1 MTTSVETNAKSG
13 GPRALHSS
21 ALARSRWRTAF
32 LLSPPLLWFL
42 VIYISS
48 LVLMLV
54 TSFWSVNSFTR
65 NIDHQLTGR
74 QLRADH
80 FGRLRDHH
88 RANDPVGR
96 ARHDHRRH
104 RRLSVRVRDGARRHA
119 SYTTILLG
127 AVLLPLWASYLAK
140 VYAWIS
146 ILEKGGALE
155 LDLLETRSARPQSRL
170 HQRCDVDRVLLH
182 LAAVHDRAD
191 LRSLERIPRRCSMPR
206 RPGGVVW

>member
-1 MTTSVETNAKSG
+1 MTTPVDTRAKSG

-54 TSFWSVNSFTR
+54 TSFWSVNSFTG
-65 NIDHQLTGR
+65 NIDHQLTG
-74 QLRADH
+74 
-80 FGRLRDHH
+80 
-88 RANDPVGR
+88 ANFAQITSGAYVTIIERTVLLAALVTITDAIVAFPFAYVM
-96 ARHDHRRH
+96 ARVATRRTQ
-104 RRLSVRVRDGARRHA
+104 R
-119 SYTTILLG
+119 ILLG

-146 ILEKGGALE
+146 ILEA
-155 LDLLETRSARPQSRL
+155 
-170 HQRCDVDRVLLH
+170 H
-182 LAAVHDRAD
+182 
-191 LRSLERIPRRCSMPR
+191 
-206 RPGGVVW
+206 